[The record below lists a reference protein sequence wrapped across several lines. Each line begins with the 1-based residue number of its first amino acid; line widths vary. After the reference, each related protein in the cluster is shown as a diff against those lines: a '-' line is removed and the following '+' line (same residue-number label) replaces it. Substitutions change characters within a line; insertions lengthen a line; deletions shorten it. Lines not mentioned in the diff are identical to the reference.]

1 MIATNRIVLSISVL
15 AGVLLAACTTLPARS
30 DVSNVISHPAA
41 TDLRD
46 PQFQADREAILA
58 MAGNYKV
65 KFDFNETVAFD
76 DDYFLKPR
84 KVSGGD
90 EVVLVVEDRGNFIS
104 LQHIL
109 VVGGEH
115 KMAIKHWR
123 QDWQYEPERVLIF
136 IGGNAWE
143 WRDVPASER
152 AGTWSQ
158 TVYQVDDAPRYG
170 AVATWSHENGI
181 ATWQPPHEWR
191 PLPRRDMTT
200 RDDYHAI
207 HAMNRHVVTSWGWV
221 HEQDNGKLVLSGS
234 QPHMLAR
241 ETGLN
246 TYRRGS
252 DFETEIATD
261 YWSGTADFWAGVRGE
276 WDRIASQNEAF
287 AVTIKGET
295 EALYMSLLTL
305 AGEVADG
312 SKGNEEAVLE
322 ARQLIENFTTS
333 DIGAL
338 ADRLRPTDMD
348 IAETD

>member
-1 MIATNRIVLSISVL
+1 MTNARTFLRT
-15 AGVLLAACTTLPARS
+15 ALLATALIAAPALADGPIKDRGEA
-30 DVSNVISHPAA
+30 VERAHFE
-41 TDLRD
+41 R
-46 PQFQADREAILA
+46 DRETILA
-58 MAGNYKV
+58 MAGDYKV
-65 KFDFNETVAFD
+65 RFDMQESTPWMAGYEPLD
-76 DDYFLKPR
+76 R
-84 KVSGGD
+84 KISGGH
-90 EVVLVVEDRGNFIS
+90 ESVRVIEDTGTKIV
-104 LQHIL
+104 LQHLL
-109 VVGGEH
+109 VVGAEGEEFV
-115 KMAIKHWR
+115 IKHWR
-123 QDWQYEPERVLIF
+123 QDWEYEPEKILAYT
-136 IGGNAWE
+136 GPNTWE
-143 WRDVPASER
+143 WKEMPER
-152 AGTWSQ
+152 MRNGRWSQ